1 VAPPEL
7 RDILEEET
15 SHSEVSDV
23 ASVASLSS
31 LTQSQTQSQSQSQSQ
46 SQTPQKRKKFVARLK
61 LSHQE
66 EIDVA
71 DWYRDHPEFWK
82 KSDSLY
88 KDSSRKARMLDELAT
103 SLQTECTGEQLAVW
117 LKSMRSRYGRLIK
130 PGPSGSGK
138 PFLTDK
144 EKWILEAF
152 ACCED
157 QISRLPGRVSKVRKF
172 RNCKL

>member
-1 VAPPEL
+1 V
-7 RDILEEET
+7 
-15 SHSEVSDV
+15 SEV
-23 ASVASLSS
+23 ASVTSLSS
-31 LTQSQTQSQSQSQSQ
+31 LTQTQ
-46 SQTPQKRKKFVARLK
+46 SQTPSTQKRKKPVVRLK

-66 EIDVA
+66 EVDVA
-71 DWYRDHPEFWK
+71 EWYRDHPEFWNK
-82 KSDSLY
+82 TATLY

-103 SLQTECTGEQLAVW
+103 SLRTECSGEQLAIW

-138 PFLTDK
+138 SFLTEK

-157 QISRLPGRVSKVRKF
+157 QISRLPGRVSKVRTF
-172 RNCKL
+172 CNCKL